1 VREAAPAEL
10 RTPRLLLRRWR
21 DSDKPPFAALN
32 ADPAVME
39 FIGAPLSFGASD
51 AWVDRIEANFDDAG
65 FGLWAVQV
73 TEDAETAEPLG
84 FIGFVGLNAPSF
96 DASFTPCVE
105 VGWRLAAR
113 SWGRGYATEAARVAL
128 TDGFDRLD
136 LDEIVSFTTV
146 SNVRS
151 QAVMQRLG
159 MGRDP
164 SDDFDHPRIADG
176 NPLRPHVL
184 YRLRRSDWPRPSRGD

>member
-1 VREAAPAEL
+1 VQEAAPAEL
-10 RTPRLLLRRWR
+10 RTPRLVLRRWQ

-39 FIGAPLSFGASD
+39 FIGAPLSADTSD
-51 AWVDRIEANFDDAG
+51 AWVDRINATFESAG

-73 TEDAETAEPLG
+73 TDDAGTSDPLG

-96 DASFTPCVE
+96 DAPFTPCVE

-113 SWGRGYATEAARVAL
+113 SWGHGYATEGARAAI
-128 TDGFDRLD
+128 TDGFRRLG

-146 SNVRS
+146 SNLRS
-151 QAVMQRLG
+151 RRVMQRLG
-159 MGRDP
+159 MSRDP
-164 SDDFDHPRIADG
+164 ADDFDHPRILQG
-176 NPLRPHVL
+176 NPLRQHVL
-184 YRLRRSDWPRPSRGD
+184 YRLRRSDWPPPA

>member
-1 VREAAPAEL
+1 MPEAVPAEL
-10 RTPRLLLRRWR
+10 RTPRLILRRWR

-39 FIGAPLSFGASD
+39 FIGAPLSTETSD
-51 AWVDRIEANFDDAG
+51 AWVDRISATFDSAG
-65 FGLWAVQV
+65 FGLWAAQV
-73 TEDAETAEPLG
+73 TEDADASGPLG

-96 DASFTPCVE
+96 DATFTPCVE
-105 VGWRLAAR
+105 VGWRLATRA
-113 SWGRGYATEAARVAL
+113 WGRGYATEGARAAV
-128 TDGFDRLD
+128 TDGFARLG

-151 QAVMQRLG
+151 QRVMQRLG
-159 MGRDP
+159 MRRDP
-164 SDDFDHPRIADG
+164 ADDFDHPRLAEG

-184 YRLRRSDWPRPSRGD
+184 YRLRRSEWPRPS